1 MAAPWTA
8 AGRKDLSLS
17 ADILAVAIAVSLPWS
32 TSATGI
38 LVALWAL
45 ALFPTLHWSEVRR
58 EILTAA
64 GGLPVLLAV
73 LGAAGTLWADVSW
86 LERWEGL
93 GSFLKLLAIPLLFVQ
108 FRRSHRGS
116 WVLAGY
122 LLSCIALLAVSYV
135 VLAIPALA
143 ERFLRVDYVIVK
155 NAATQ
160 SGEFVACI
168 FGLLY
173 LAVGTKRMPA
183 WQIQLGI
190 ALLIFGMLASIAY
203 VATGRTALVVLLV
216 LLVLFAARRFRPAAF
231 AMAMAATVLIGA
243 IAWVSSPYLRS
254 RTTSIGWDL
263 QQYASDM
270 TVTSSGERLVFWTKS
285 VEFVR
290 QAPLIGHGTGS
301 IHAQFEKSAVGKTGA
316 AGEASTN
323 PHNQT
328 FAVGI
333 QLGLAGMVLL
343 WAMWIAHV
351 LLFRGSGLAEWI
363 GLVVVVQNIVGS
375 LFNSHLFDFV
385 QGWTYVIG
393 VGVAG
398 GLALSG
404 RLIEYTPRMSK

>member
-8 AGRKDLSLS
+8 EGQKRLAFS
-17 ADILAVAIAVSLPWS
+17 ADIFAVAIAVSLPWS

-38 LVALWAL
+38 LVGLWAA
-45 ALFPTLHWSEVRR
+45 ALLPTLHWSEVRG
-58 EILTAA
+58 EVLTPA
-64 GGLPVLLAV
+64 GGLPVLLAM
-73 LGAAGTLWADVSW
+73 LGVAGMLWADGTWV
-86 LERWEGL
+86 ERWEGL
-93 GSFLKLLAIPLLFVQ
+93 GSFLKLLAIPLLLAQ
-108 FRRSHRGS
+108 FRRSDRGI
-116 WVLAGY
+116 WVLGGY
-122 LLSCIALLAVSYV
+122 LFSCVALLAASYV
-135 VLAIPALA
+135 VLSIPALA
-143 ERFLRVDYVIVK
+143 DRFLRVDYVIVK

-160 SGEFVACI
+160 SGEFVTCVL
-168 FGLLY
+168 GLLY
-173 LAVGTKRMPA
+173 LAAGMRERPA
-183 WQIQLGI
+183 WQVQLGI
-190 ALLIFGMLASIAY
+190 AAIIFGMLASVTY
-203 VATGRTALVVLLV
+203 VATGRTALVVFLV

-231 AMAMAATVLIGA
+231 SIAMIGTILIGA
-243 IAWVSSPYLRS
+243 VAWVSSPYLRS

-285 VEFVR
+285 IEFIR

-301 IHAQFEKSAVGKTGA
+301 IHALFEKSAVGKTGA

-351 LLFRGSGLAEWI
+351 LMFRGSGLAEWI

-398 GLALSG
+398 GLALRG
-404 RLIEYTPRMSK
+404 RLIAYTPRMTK